1 MADETAT
8 YIDRVIDEIFNVA
21 TNVPQ
26 PRDVQDACA
35 HIIER
40 IARRSYSLVCRELV
54 RRVNLESDLYH
65 RGRID
70 RALQAF
76 EARIEEIPDAI
87 AHRVEVYICEYMRQW
102 VRDILQ
108 HGLSERRAEAP
119 ERASEEGG
127 GETRNLSG
135 VGAVGRPQ
143 RQIEPQPM
151 SRGSESP
158 EAPSELVEQPT
169 GPGSKLHESEMRY
182 IATTLSPSALAG
194 CGRIGSD
201 GAIG

>member
-1 MADETAT
+1 M
-8 YIDRVIDEIFNVA
+8 
-21 TNVPQ
+21 
-26 PRDVQDACA
+26 
-35 HIIER
+35 
-40 IARRSYSLVCRELV
+40 
-54 RRVNLESDLYH
+54 
-65 RGRID
+65 
-70 RALQAF
+70 
-76 EARIEEIPDAI
+76 
-87 AHRVEVYICEYMRQW
+87 
-102 VRDILQ
+102 Q

-182 IATTLSPSALAG
+182 IATTLSPSALEGQEDRHVDRPSGARSRVPGSGVRGRGSGERETTASSLAG
-194 CGRIGSD
+194 KQQAREKEDNGGQGKD
-201 GAIG
+201 GPAGAIAQGGNGR